1 MSFLYRLV
9 MLLFFC
15 VGLSSTIHSQ
25 IDRSQKQ
32 VTIDFGALPEVN
44 EPDVEVEPEPYEVKN
59 KNFNFSIPELQ
70 LPESP
75 TLLSPNANSGFNFKS
90 NLNTEFFGKE
100 QPKEIDFK
108 NKNEPPRYLS
118 DNERILQYIEGG
130 EFVPHFPN
138 FDFGNFETSSD
149 VIFLSFS
156 DDGFILDGDAIR
168 ILINDKVLVNR
179 IELSRH
185 VELYKIKLEPGF
197 NKIEVEAVDEGASK
211 PMTMFLSVLDGNY
224 KSLREKSYPLSIGSK
239 SRIVIVKK

>member
-138 FDFGNFETSSD
+138 FDFGNFETYSSTA
-149 VIFLSFS
+149 ILSFS
-156 DDGFILDGDAIR
+156 DDGSELDGDAIR
-168 ILINDKVLVNR
+168 IIVNDKIVVNKVV
-179 IELSRH
+179 LSRQLENYTINL
-185 VELYKIKLEPGF
+185 ELGF
-197 NKIEVEAVDEGASK
+197 NKIEVEAIDEGKYK
-211 PMTMFLSVLDGNY
+211 PMSMFLSVRDGY
-224 KSLREKSYPLSIGSK
+224 DVLFRKKSYPLSIGSK